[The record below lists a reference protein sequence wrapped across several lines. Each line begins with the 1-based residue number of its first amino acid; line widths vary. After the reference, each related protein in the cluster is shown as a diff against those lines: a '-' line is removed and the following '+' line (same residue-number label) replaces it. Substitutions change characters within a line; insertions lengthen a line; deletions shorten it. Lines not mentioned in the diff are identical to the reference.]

1 MGALTLTI
9 EPDEFL
15 GLSALVELDGAPDDG
30 DTDAAAVAKAK
41 TLLRSAVSD
50 KLEAAG
56 LPWAPTAEA
65 AKERAAEAAGSTST
79 LARFLA
85 NDKVRKY
92 GGSVVAVAFLVVLA
106 GGYGPGW
113 PWTGF
118 QQNNQLWDW
127 LHLLLLPVVLGTLPI
142 WIQAREYIGRTR
154 RVIYAVFIVAWIG
167 FVIAGYLVPLGWT
180 GFRGN
185 TLWDW
190 FNLLLLPIAL
200 TSIRLL
206 RSKGLRP
213 WRYQKHTMAAVSA
226 GWIITVIGGY
236 GLQWNWTGYPGNTLW
251 DWLQL
256 LLVPLV
262 FPTILLPALIKWVS
276 GDAARRARQA
286 REKAMTPTAAVA
298 GQVGHLA
305 VTRVRSGKF

>member
-1 MGALTLTI
+1 MAVLTLTI
-9 EPDEFL
+9 EPDELL

-30 DTDAAAVAKAK
+30 DTDADAVTKAK

-56 LPWAPTAEA
+56 LPWAPTTEA
-65 AKERAAEAAGSTST
+65 VKERAAEVAGSQST
-79 LARFLA
+79 LASLMA

-92 GGSVVAVAFLVVLA
+92 GGSIVAVAFLVVLV
-106 GGYGPGW
+106 GGYGAGW
-113 PWTGF
+113 QWTGF
-118 QQNNQLWDW
+118 QQNNQLWAW

-142 WIQAREYIGRTR
+142 WIQAREHISRTR

-167 FVIAGYLVPLGWT
+167 FVTAGYLVPLSWT

-190 FNLLLLPIAL
+190 FGLLLLPVAL

-206 RSKGLRP
+206 RSKGRRLRH
-213 WRYQKHTMAAVSA
+213 YEKHIIAAVSA
-226 GWIITVIGGY
+226 VWIITVIGGY
-236 GLQWNWTGYPGNTLW
+236 ALQWTWTGYAGNTLW

-262 FPTILLPALIKWVS
+262 FPTVLIPALIIWVS
-276 GDAARRARQA
+276 GDAAGRARQA
-286 REKAMTPTAAVA
+286 REKAMAATATASA
-298 GQVGHLA
+298 RTSL
-305 VTRVRSGKF
+305 

>member
-9 EPDEFL
+9 EPDEL
-15 GLSALVELDGAPDDG
+15 PGLSALVELDGAPDDG
-30 DTDAAAVAKAK
+30 DTDAAVLTKAK
-41 TLLRSAVSD
+41 TLLRGAVSD

-65 AKERAAEAAGSTST
+65 VKERAAETAGPAST
-79 LARFLA
+79 LARLIA
-85 NDKVRKY
+85 NDKVRRY
-92 GGSVVAVAFLVVLA
+92 GGSVVAVAFLVVLV
-106 GGYGPGW
+106 GGYGTGW
-113 PWTGF
+113 QWTGF

-154 RVIYAVFIVAWIG
+154 RVIYTVFIVAWTG
-167 FVIAGYLVPLGWT
+167 FVIAGYLVPLRWT

-190 FNLLLLPIAL
+190 FNLLLLPVAL
-200 TSIRLL
+200 TSVRLL
-206 RSKGLRP
+206 RSGRRR
-213 WRYQKHTMAAVSA
+213 WHYQKHTIAAVSA
-226 GWIITVIGGY
+226 GWILTVIGGY
-236 GLQWNWTGYPGNTLW
+236 GLQWTWTGYPGNTLW

-262 FPTILLPALIKWVS
+262 FPTILIPALVKWVS

-286 REKAMTPTAAVA
+286 REKAMAPAVMAESPT
-298 GQVGHLA
+298 
-305 VTRVRSGKF
+305 SP